1 VNVELPSRLEK
12 YIKEFEDDVAL
23 TMSNVKEKSLMVT
36 SYQSKWIRYYFA
48 EKTLNQKLK
57 DTKIA
62 FSKKFGGKIEFS
74 GQMLLET
81 NKVNESLEKLNI
93 ELKTSEMCLDF
104 MEKSMAVLDKMN
116 FQIKNVI
123 DLVKLEH

>member
-1 VNVELPSRLEK
+1 MNVELPSRLEK

-62 FSKKFGGKIEFS
+62 FSKKFGGKIEFN

-81 NKVNESLEKLNI
+81 NKVNENLEKLNT

>member
-81 NKVNESLEKLNI
+81 NKVNESLEKLNT

>member
-1 VNVELPSRLEK
+1 MNVELPSRLEK
-12 YIKEFEDDVAL
+12 YMKEFEDDVSL

-81 NKVNESLEKLNI
+81 NKVNENLEKLNT